1 MLKNMFDRRP
11 ECCYIELQPNLTKDN
26 KWTGQVEV
34 NILTSRN
41 NPMDTES
48 RNDLLHLCQLTA
60 STVALMEQ
68 DYELAD
74 RLEEFVNEKD
84 EYTLDYDNKKVDI
97 VHGEDNIVHL
107 SFTKETKGKAQWK
120 GTVIIWQEE

>member
-1 MLKNMFDRRP
+1 MIKNMFERRP

-41 NPMDTES
+41 NPMDIES
-48 RNDLLHLCQLTA
+48 RKDLLHLCQLTA

-68 DYELAD
+68 DYELVD

-84 EYTLDYDNKKVDI
+84 EYTPDYDNKKVDI

-107 SFTKETKGKAQWK
+107 SFTTETKGKA
-120 GTVIIWQEE
+120 

>member
-1 MLKNMFDRRP
+1 MKKNMFDRRP
-11 ECCYIELQPNLTKDN
+11 ECCYIELQPFLTKDK

-41 NPMDTES
+41 NPMNKEC

-68 DYELAD
+68 DYDLVD

-84 EYTLDYDNKKVDI
+84 EYIPQCDNKKVDI

-107 SFTKETKGKAQWK
+107 SFTTNTKGNA
-120 GTVIIWQEE
+120 